1 MAEKSVRLLVLR
13 VADSQVSHN
22 QRFDNLFKILISV
35 IEASES
41 KRAQM
46 NSGPGAFGLLDA
58 DASASKQE
66 QALLAK
72 YVLTNLKILEVVLFK
87 GIDELCTLEG
97 AGHASSSHAEPG
109 PTVMVGSGAPQGIY
123 EHLDTDIV
131 SDSSSQDQAGRN
143 CVQNARFFINYLKK
157 YVDPMPSIR
166 NQGSLIGFLKWI
178 RIRFAKEHNILESIG
193 GILDPVV
200 KIFSQEGEQ
209 IPPQYFDTNDH
220 MQILQSENLNDQ
232 GLPMQPLKLH
242 QHNKSHNQSLP

>member
-1 MAEKSVRLLVLR
+1 M
-13 VADSQVSHN
+13 
-22 QRFDNLFKILISV
+22 
-35 IEASES
+35 
-41 KRAQM
+41 
-46 NSGPGAFGLLDA
+46 
-58 DASASKQE
+58 
-66 QALLAK
+66 
-72 YVLTNLKILEVVLFK
+72 
-87 GIDELCTLEG
+87 
-97 AGHASSSHAEPG
+97 
-109 PTVMVGSGAPQGIY
+109 
-123 EHLDTDIV
+123 DTDIV

-220 MQILQSENLNDQ
+220 MQILDSILQSENLNDQ
-232 GLPMQPLKLH
+232 GLPLQPLKLH